1 MLVVNAWT
9 GIFVSMVA
17 NYRMLYHFS
26 VILSQGKVSK
36 NQYKDVTQCR
46 AIGKFVDLEYVLIV
60 ATS

>member
-17 NYRMLYHFS
+17 NYSMLYHFS

-46 AIGKFVDLEYVLIV
+46 AIGKFVDL
-60 ATS
+60 SMF